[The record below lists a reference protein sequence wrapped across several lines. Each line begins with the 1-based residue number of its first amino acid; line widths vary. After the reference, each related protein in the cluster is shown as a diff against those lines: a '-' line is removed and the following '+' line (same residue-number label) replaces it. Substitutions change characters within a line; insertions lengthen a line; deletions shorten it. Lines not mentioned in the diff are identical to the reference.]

1 LAALCV
7 HPFHAHDR
15 DEIDS
20 MGYDEVSAE
29 RSHACIPQ
37 RFLMR
42 SIHDVH
48 RDETLNRHAS
58 LGQA

>member
-1 LAALCV
+1 
-7 HPFHAHDR
+7 
-15 DEIDS
+15 

-29 RSHACIPQ
+29 SSHACIPQ